1 MALGDSALLRE
12 NEVVDEFIWDHILVL
27 EEGYILRKELDEIY
41 YDDYLY
47 VVDDAM
53 DIYEFRRDAKEYLA
67 WLDTRLC
74 HVPQTGYFYSEPYSF

>member
-1 MALGDSALLRE
+1 MALGDSNLLRE
-12 NEVVDEFIWDHILVL
+12 NEVVDEFIWDHISVL

-47 VVDDAM
+47 IVDDAM

-74 HVPQTGYFYSEPYSF
+74 YVPKTGYFYSEP